1 MGRRP
6 RVDRTPEEKW
16 QIVQEGIKSGNVS
29 ETCRRHGIS
38 PSSTVSMEGRSRG
51 RSKGSAWGE
60 KRCRGRNREGPS
72 HPATGTNA
80 GAEVAG
86 DRNPK
91 KRRGGVSC
99 GAVHSQ
105 AREMVAQGY
114 TATLVAATLTISR
127 SSLYY
132 RKRPRGSRADRTYDE
147 QIVMACGEKLAYGYR
162 RVAWWL
168 QRKKGLPVNRKRVL
182 RVMRERGLLVRSRR
196 LRARRKKEWGR
207 VEAAEPN
214 QIWQSDMTKIW
225 AGPAVGWAYL
235 VSVIDCC
242 TREIV
247 GWNLSHRC
255 RTEDALTAVEQ
266 AVLARLPEGSRAAKV
281 TLTTDNGTQFTSS
294 RFLETLGRLGITHRR
309 TAYHHPE
316 GNSYI
321 ERFHRSLKEEE
332 VWTAEYRS
340 LEEARTSIARW
351 IEEYNHDR
359 PHRGVGNRTPHEA
372 FLSFAGVLKNEALTV

>member
-1 MGRRP
+1 
-6 RVDRTPEEKW
+6 
-16 QIVQEGIKSGNVS
+16 
-29 ETCRRHGIS
+29 
-38 PSSTVSMEGRSRG
+38 
-51 RSKGSAWGE
+51 
-60 KRCRGRNREGPS
+60 
-72 HPATGTNA
+72 
-80 GAEVAG
+80 
-86 DRNPK
+86 
-91 KRRGGVSC
+91 
-99 GAVHSQ
+99 
-105 AREMVAQGY
+105 MVTQGY
-114 TATLVAATLTISR
+114 TATLVAATLAISR

-132 RKRPRGSRADRTYDE
+132 RKKPRGSRADRRFDE
-147 QIVMACGEKLAYGYR
+147 QIVVACGEKPAYGYR

-168 QRKKGLPVNRKRVL
+168 RRKERLTVNCKRVL

-247 GWNLSHRC
+247 GWDLSNRC

-266 AVLARLPEGSRAAKV
+266 AVLHRLPAGSREAHL
-281 TLTTDNGTQFTSS
+281 TLTTDNGTQFTST
-294 RFLETLGRLGITHRR
+294 RFLETLARLRITHRR

-332 VWTAEYRS
+332 VWTTEYRS

-351 IEEYNHDR
+351 IKEYNHDR
-359 PHRGVGNRTPHEA
+359 PHSGVQNRTPHEA
-372 FLSFAGVLKNEALTV
+372 FLAFAVDLNSEPLNV